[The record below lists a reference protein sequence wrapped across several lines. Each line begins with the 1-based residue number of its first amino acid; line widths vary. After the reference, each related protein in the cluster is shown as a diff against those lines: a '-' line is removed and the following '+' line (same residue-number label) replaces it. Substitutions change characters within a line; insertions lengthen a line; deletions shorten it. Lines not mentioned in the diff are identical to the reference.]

1 MDLVK
6 RVLLLFAEDQARNA
20 DKLRT
25 VLESESAGDVEV
37 IDLADIAVAN
47 SPEQS
52 FSQEL
57 QRCDRILLLCSP
69 LATELIDKELSR
81 AFEVDNGQRVCFDGK
96 TISRSLK
103 DSNGNLR
110 DKVIP
115 VSFAEIPAALLGAS
129 GKAGRAKGPI
139 CFGVKRKKP
148 VSAKMLE
155 GDVMS
160 SLIAVIKGN

>member
-1 MDLVK
+1 MDQVK
-6 RVLLLFAEDQARNA
+6 RVLLLFAEDQTRNA

-52 FSQEL
+52 LAREL
-57 QRCDRILLLCSP
+57 QRCHRVLLLCSP

-103 DSNGNLR
+103 DGNGNLR
-110 DKVIP
+110 DKAIP
-115 VSFAEIPAALLGAS
+115 VSFTEIPAVLLGTS
-129 GKAGRAKGPI
+129 DMGGRCKGPI